1 MYADCTHECQGT
13 FNSYAVTPTYNAR
26 MVSLQLLQTLRNA
39 RRITQFALV
48 WFVLA
53 LSAAIASP
61 LVNPQATELICSG
74 AGVMKLL
81 VKNADGSSTEV
92 ATRMLD
98 CPLCA
103 TGSAPLPR
111 AVVAVLLDQPLAHA
125 LQTIPAAHIAA
136 RTAAP
141 PPGRGPP
148 EFP

>member
-1 MYADCTHECQGT
+1 MTVRRLRPA
-13 FNSYAVTPTYNAR
+13 YNPL
-26 MVSLQLLQTLRNA
+26 MPSLHLLQTLRNA
-39 RRITQFALV
+39 QRITRFVLV
-48 WFVLA
+48 WFVLS
-53 LSAAIASP
+53 LGTAIASP
-61 LVNPQATELICSG
+61 LVKSLVSPQATELICSG

-92 ATRMLD
+92 VTRMLD

-103 TGSAPLPR
+103 TVGAPPQAAR
-111 AVVAVLLDQPLAHA
+111 VTAEPAQPLGYV

-148 EFP
+148 DFS

>member
-1 MYADCTHECQGT
+1 MA
-13 FNSYAVTPTYNAR
+13 P
-26 MVSLQLLQTLRNA
+26 VSSLLTLKALRSA
-39 RRITQFALV
+39 HRITRFVLV
-48 WFVLA
+48 WFVLS
-53 LSAAIASP
+53 LGAAIASP

-92 ATRMLD
+92 ASRMLD

-103 TGSAPLPR
+103 SVSAPPP
-111 AVVAVLLDQPLAHA
+111 AAKATAEPAQPLGHV

-136 RTAAP
+136 LTAAP

-148 EFP
+148 AFS

>member
-1 MYADCTHECQGT
+1 M
-13 FNSYAVTPTYNAR
+13 P
-26 MVSLQLLQTLRNA
+26 SLQVLQTLQTFRSAHRIA
-39 RRITQFALV
+39 RLVLV
-48 WFVLA
+48 WFVLSLGVA
-53 LSAAIASP
+53 VASP

-92 ATRMLD
+92 VTRMLD

-103 TGSAPLPR
+103 TVGAPPQAAR
-111 AVVAVLLDQPLAHA
+111 VTAEPAQPLGHV

-148 EFP
+148 DFS